1 MRVESPF
8 LSTEVR
14 RRSNVRSVALALGL
28 GVGIIVVVATLVGL
42 AYAGSPSELAE
53 GTSVGG
59 VDVGGLTRSDAV
71 AELSRR
77 YGAVSAQPATFVAY
91 GKSYTFAAEQLGV
104 MPDWDRAVAAAA
116 RSSDGFGPLRGF
128 RRLHTRFFGAEILPP
143 VAVSSGALEY
153 ALDTIASDVDQAP
166 RDAAMV
172 RHRLRIEIVADRS
185 GRRLER
191 TVAADVVVRTL
202 ASIERSGGAV
212 TLPVQMQVPRVTEAR
227 LEPLARR
234 ARIAVSGPVLLRG
247 ESRSWRIPRSR
258 IAELLSLPRD
268 GATRLAIGG
277 PAADAYFRALAERVG
292 HPPVDAGFAVSED
305 SVGVV
310 PAREGTELDVPTTAR
325 RLLRAATSPTNRSAT
340 LVVARAA
347 PDRSTAE
354 AQAMGIDRQ
363 MGSYKTYYS
372 GTADR
377 ITNLRLGVTYLD
389 GTLVPPG
396 GTFSLNSAIGE
407 RTVERGF
414 RSAPVIIG
422 TEFDEEVGGGTSQV
436 ATTVFN
442 AAWESGLKITERNPH
457 SLYISRY
464 QLGRDATVYW
474 PSLDLKFQNDTKS
487 WVLVKGFPESDGIR
501 VSIYGGERRRV
512 VSSPGTMTIT
522 GSAPVERIKD
532 PTLPKG
538 STVVDAEGS
547 SPSRTSVERTI
558 YGADGKLMRT
568 ETWNT
573 SYKGE
578 TRVIRVGT
586 KPKEKTPPAKAPP
599 KAEKPTDPTS
609 NPPAT
614 QP

>member
-1 MRVESPF
+1 MLALV
-8 LSTEVR
+8 LGAG
-14 RRSNVRSVALALGL
+14 VAL
-28 GVGIIVVVATLVGL
+28 VVATLVGL

-59 VDVGGLTRSDAV
+59 IDVGGLTRSDAV
-71 AELSRR
+71 AELSSK
-77 YGAVSAQPATFVAY
+77 YSAVSAEPVTFLAN
-91 GKSYTFAAEQLGV
+91 GRSYSFAAEQLGV
-104 MPDWDRAVAAAA
+104 EPDWGSAVAAAT
-116 RSSDGFGPLRGF
+116 RTSGGFGPLRGF

-143 VAVSSGALEY
+143 VAVSNAALEY
-153 ALDTIASDVDQAP
+153 ALDTIAADVEQVP
-166 RDAAMV
+166 KDAAVV
-172 RHRLRIEIVADRS
+172 RHGLRIGIVADRA

-191 TVAADVVVRTL
+191 EPAADAVVRTL
-202 ASIERSGGAV
+202 ASVERSGGAV
-212 TLPVQMQVPRVTEAR
+212 TLPVRVQAPRVTEAM
-227 LEPLARR
+227 LEPVARR
-234 ARIAVSGPVLLRG
+234 ARIAVSRPVFLRG
-247 ESRSWRIPRSR
+247 ETRSWRIRRSR

-268 GATRLAIGG
+268 GATHLAIGG
-277 PAADAYFRALAERVG
+277 AAADAYFRTLADRVG
-292 HPPVDAGFAVSED
+292 HPPVDAGFTVSGD
-305 SVGVV
+305 SVRVV
-310 PAREGTELDVPTTAR
+310 PARDGTELDVPTTAR

-340 LVVARAA
+340 IVVARAA
-347 PDRSTAE
+347 PERSTAE
-354 AQAMGIDRQ
+354 VRAMGIDRQ

-422 TEFDEEVGGGTSQV
+422 TEFEEEVGGGTSQV

-442 AAWESGLKITERNPH
+442 AAWESGLRITERNPH

-487 WVLVKGFPESDGIR
+487 WVLVKGSPESDGIR

-512 VSSPGTMTIT
+512 ESSPGTMTIT

-538 STVVDAEGS
+538 STVVDEEGS

-586 KPKEKTPPAKAPP
+586 KPKEETPPAKPPP
-599 KAEKPTDPTS
+599 KGGKPADAPS
-609 NPPAT
+609 NPPPT